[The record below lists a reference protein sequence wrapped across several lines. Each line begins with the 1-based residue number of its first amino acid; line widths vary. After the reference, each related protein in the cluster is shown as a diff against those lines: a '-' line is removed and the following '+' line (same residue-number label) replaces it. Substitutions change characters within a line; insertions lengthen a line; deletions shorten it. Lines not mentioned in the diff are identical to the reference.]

1 MSQAKEKWDSLV
13 LSRSYLWMVWKCHG
27 RPRVQCYYFCLKPT
41 VRKDTWMR
49 KTPVTVTVFFLE
61 SSILKVTWSQIC
73 SKFLLS
79 NYEEHWK
86 QHFER
91 YPTVGK
97 FTDMDQHIKSFK
109 TWIKSFIKTSVNMTK
124 QKSIKVPGKRSLVQK
139 SKGALRRRLHI
150 NRPRF
155 TYFIS
160 FFFSQP

>member
-1 MSQAKEKWDSLV
+1 MLLFLFKTNGKK
-13 LSRSYLWMVWKCHG
+13 RH
-27 RPRVQCYYFCLKPT
+27 
-41 VRKDTWMR
+41 WMR
-49 KTPVTVTVFFLE
+49 TTSVTVTVFFLE

-79 NYEEHWK
+79 NYEAHWK

-109 TWIKSFIKTSVNMTK
+109 TWVKSFIKTSVNMTK
-124 QKSIKVPGKRSLVQK
+124 QKSMKVPGKRSLAQK
-139 SKGALRRRLHI
+139 SKGALRRRLHLH
-150 NRPRF
+150 RTRF